1 MKNISYNYP
10 FKSDFANSDFT
21 LSQMS
26 SVNTFCMNTCS
37 SGSMGLDVNKT
48 REPHLGKKFFT
59 SELNINNIKK

>member
-1 MKNISYNYP
+1 MKNMIYNYP

-37 SGSMGLDVNKT
+37 SGLDVNKT